1 MEGLAGLSMFAGPM
15 KREDRQVLKSQKI
28 ELRRSE
34 IRQKLNEISGL
45 DGEAFTDEIKAE
57 SAELEKEFGGLDTQ
71 FRAALIAEDGET
83 TTTTETTETESR
95 ETTELRALTDGVMLG
110 SYLSTALGGGSLEAR
125 EAELNQHLNLDDAVI
140 PWAAIAPRVEHRAE
154 VRVDAVTPAP
164 GTTSVGSSSIIERVF
179 ADSAAAYLGVDLPSV
194 PAGIANFPVLTSGGD
209 GSTVDKDFEVDATAA
224 TFTPNTLSPM
234 RLQASYLFRREDR
247 AVLAGMEDALR
258 ADLSG
263 ALSEALD
270 KVIVAGQAANPVV
283 PGFLGT
289 GLAAPADPAV
299 ISDFAAYVASTAGQI
314 DGRYAMSAGDVR
326 LLVGADTIAHMH
338 SLFSAG
344 SGESAAGYV
353 ARLFGGLRVSAHI
366 PDTDADEIQ
375 GGVVAR
381 GSQRAAVAPVWEG
394 LSLVRDEI
402 TQAAQGRLRLTLVML
417 YSFKIVRAAQFS
429 RVAFKLA

>member
-1 MEGLAGLSMFAGPM
+1 M
-15 KREDRQVLKSQKI
+15 LKSQKI

-45 DGEAFTDEIKAE
+45 EGDAFTDEIRAE

-71 FRAALIAEDGET
+71 FRAALIAEGGD
-83 TTTTETTETESR
+83 ETTETEGR
-95 ETTELRALTDGVMLG
+95 EEAELRALTDGVMLG
-110 SYLSTALGGGSLEAR
+110 SYLSTALAGASLDGR
-125 EAELNQHLNLDDAVI
+125 EAELNQHIGLDDAVI
-140 PWAAIAPRVEHRAE
+140 PWAAIAPKVEHRAE
-154 VRVDAVTPAP
+154 VRVDAVTASPA
-164 GTTSVGSSSIIERVF
+164 TTSVGQQSIIERVF
-179 ADSAAAYLGVDLPSV
+179 ADSAAAYLGVDLPTV
-194 PAGIANFPVLTSGGD
+194 PVGVANFPVLTSGAD
-209 GSTVDKDFEVDATAA
+209 GSTVEKDAEVDATAA

-270 KVIVAGQAANPVV
+270 KAVIAGQAADPTI

-289 GLAAPADPAV
+289 GLVAPNPLPSVVA
-299 ISDFAAYVASTAGQI
+299 DFAAYVSSVASRL
-314 DGRYAMSAGDVR
+314 DGRFAMSAGDVR
-326 LLVGADTIAHMH
+326 LLVGADTVSHMH

-344 SGESAAGYV
+344 SGESAAGYL
-353 ARLFGGLRVSAHI
+353 ARLFGGLRVSAHV
-366 PDTDADEIQ
+366 PAKTNANVQ

-381 GSQRAAVAPVWEG
+381 GNQRAAVAPVWEG
-394 LSLVRDEI
+394 VALIRDEV
-402 TQAAQGRLRLTLVML
+402 TQAAKGQLKLTVVML
-417 YSFKIVRAAQFS
+417 YSFAIVRSAQFS